1 MWFSG
6 VTLTGRWLFKE
17 AFYLTAA
24 DIGKCHLICDAQKE
38 SLEASRLLQ
47 PLCYHRIYDMFN
59 PHKENTLQKTFNTQN
74 RSGDQFTSRWTIF
87 LHMMTH
93 SQTAEKTARVK
104 VTNRC
109 EEHPGLPILLFLYL
123 RARKKHFS
131 PQPWCFTETPISH
144 NHFVPNS
151 SFGLTSPPFLQL
163 GLKRS
168 ETQTQCSCV
177 TVVLSFFFFFF
188 VCPYLSVWAQ
198 ALLRKKITKAR
209 RGKRK
214 GQKSQE
220 NKQCDAAGGGRTGQI
235 VQGNL
240 DGENMKR
247 LW

>member
-24 DIGKCHLICDAQKE
+24 DIGKCHLICNAQKE

-47 PLCYHRIYDMFN
+47 PLCYHRIYDTFN
-59 PHKENTLQKTFNTQN
+59 PHKESTLQKTFNTQN
-74 RSGDQFTSRWTIF
+74 RSGDQFTSCWTIF

-177 TVVLSFFFFFF
+177 TVVLSFLFFF

-220 NKQCDAAGGGRTGQI
+220 NKQCDAAGGGRTG
-235 VQGNL
+235 
-240 DGENMKR
+240 
-247 LW
+247 

>member
-1 MWFSG
+1 MTRRKNHSKPHVFCSRY
-6 VTLTGRWLFKE
+6 VITESMTR
-17 AFYLTAA
+17 
-24 DIGKCHLICDAQKE
+24 LIPTKRTHCKKQ
-38 SLEASRLLQ
+38 
-47 PLCYHRIYDMFN
+47 FN
-59 PHKENTLQKTFNTQN
+59 PQN

-93 SQTAEKTARVK
+93 SQTAEKTVRVK

-163 GLKRS
+163 GSKRS

-177 TVVLSFFFFFF
+177 TVVLSFFFFFSPCVLIS
-188 VCPYLSVWAQ
+188 VCE
-198 ALLRKKITKAR
+198 R
-209 RGKRK
+209 RH
-214 GQKSQE
+214 
-220 NKQCDAAGGGRTGQI
+220 C
-235 VQGNL
+235 
-240 DGENMKR
+240 
-247 LW
+247 

>member
-6 VTLTGRWLFKE
+6 VTLTGRWLFEE

-47 PLCYHRIYDMFN
+47 PFCYHRIYDMFN

-151 SFGLTSPPFLQL
+151 SFGLTSPLFYSSAWRGQRHKHSVPVWQSYFL
-163 GLKRS
+163 
-168 ETQTQCSCV
+168 
-177 TVVLSFFFFFF
+177 FFFFFS

-220 NKQCDAAGGGRTGQI
+220 NKQCDAAGGGRTG
-235 VQGNL
+235 
-240 DGENMKR
+240 
-247 LW
+247 